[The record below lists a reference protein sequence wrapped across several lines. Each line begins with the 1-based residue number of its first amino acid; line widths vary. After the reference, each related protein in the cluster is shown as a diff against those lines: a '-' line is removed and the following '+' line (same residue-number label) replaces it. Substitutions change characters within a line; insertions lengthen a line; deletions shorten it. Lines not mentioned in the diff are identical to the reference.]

1 MSEEYRGPVM
11 LAATSVLK
19 PPPARVSRLGPGIK
33 LPRTVEIKTL
43 VVCSVFFL
51 IFSCASWTLFGFSMQ
66 RVLISGT
73 IGVLV
78 GWILV
83 TYSPLEG
90 ETLGKW
96 FALILGRKISG
107 TIQVSGETARVYVGI
122 CPVVKTANGYI
133 TISHGFSRVSP
144 GSVDERGGVIPP
156 SERSAID
163 LTPRSQP

>member
-1 MSEEYRGPVM
+1 M

-43 VVCSVFFL
+43 AVCSVFFVV
-51 IFSCASWTLFGFSMQ
+51 FAASSWALFGFSLQ

-96 FALILGRKISG
+96 FALVLGRKMSG
-107 TIQVSGETARVYVGI
+107 TTQVSGERARVYVGI
-122 CPVVKTANGYI
+122 CPVVKTTTGYV
-133 TISHGFSRVSP
+133 TISHGFGRVSP

-156 SERSAID
+156 EERSALD
-163 LTPRSQP
+163 LTPRSTP

>member
-1 MSEEYRGPVM
+1 M

-43 VVCSVFFL
+43 AICSVLFTVFAAL
-51 IFSCASWTLFGFSMQ
+51 TWAMFGFSLQ
-66 RVLISGT
+66 RILIG
-73 IGVLV
+73 GVLGAIV
-78 GWILV
+78 GWLLV

-96 FALILGRKISG
+96 FSLILGKRLAG
-107 TIQVSGETARVYVGI
+107 TTRVSGERARVFVGI
-122 CPVVKTANGYI
+122 CPVEHTAKGYV
-133 TISHGFSRVSP
+133 TISHGFGRVSP

-156 SERSAID
+156 EERSALDI
-163 LTPRSQP
+163 TQRTSS

>member
-1 MSEEYRGPVM
+1 M

-43 VVCSVFFL
+43 AVCSISFL
-51 IFSCASWTLFGFSMQ
+51 MFSFVSWTLFGFSIQ

-73 IGVLV
+73 IGALA
-78 GWILV
+78 GWLLV

-90 ETLGKW
+90 ETLSKW
-96 FALILGRKISG
+96 ITLILARRISG
-107 TIQVSGETARVYVGI
+107 TTRVSGESARVYVGI
-122 CPVVKTANGYI
+122 CPVVKTASGYI
-133 TISHGFSRVSP
+133 TISHGFGRVSP

-156 SERSAID
+156 EQRSSLD
-163 LTPRSQP
+163 LTARSLP